1 MTQEESE
8 NRMEW
13 TESVDIYCERLD
25 PSYWAEPINAL
36 TNAAFLFAA
45 AFVAYRLRDTSLPI
59 AWALVFVLAGIGV
72 GSFLFHTHANG
83 WSGLADVG
91 AILLFILLYLFAA
104 SRDYLGLSPL
114 WASASVLA
122 FFPFAALVTP
132 AFSYLPLLGVS
143 ASYLSVAL
151 LIALYGVFLLRKH
164 PATAKGLLIGVAILM
179 VSITMRS
186 LDQPL
191 CETIPLG
198 THFAWHILN
207 AIMLGWMI
215 EVYRRHMLAR
225 IPTQG

>member
-1 MTQEESE
+1 
-8 NRMEW
+8 MEW

-45 AFVAYRLRDTSLPI
+45 AFMAYRLRDASFPI
-59 AWALVFVLAGIGV
+59 AWTLVFILAGIGV

-104 SRDYLGLSPL
+104 SRDYLGLSAI
-114 WASASVLA
+114 WAGASVVA
-122 FFPFAALVTP
+122 FFPFAAVVTP
-132 AFSYLPLLGVS
+132 LFSSVPLVGVS

-164 PATAKGLLIGVAILM
+164 PATARGLLIGVGILM
-179 VSITMRS
+179 VS
-186 LDQPL
+186 
-191 CETIPLG
+191 
-198 THFAWHILN
+198 
-207 AIMLGWMI
+207 
-215 EVYRRHMLAR
+215 
-225 IPTQG
+225 